1 MGRVKIRLTFTFA
14 NSNGLKSTVF
24 LFVFGLMLRTARE
37 LGCVYALECVVM
49 QHEKTRSVVVF
60 FWHVIVF
67 FFFMTKKCFSIQ
79 IFTLQ
84 NRCGKSQMRNSFLV
98 WTVPKL
104 HCVRFYFWN
113 LFYSSSKGNSAHT
126 HTALLKR
133 TLSWKKLTFY
143 IWVLLSKPWT
153 LLYCKNISIF

>member
-1 MGRVKIRLTFTFA
+1 MDWKVQCSSLCSVWCYERRVNLDACMRLNA
-14 NSNGLKSTVF
+14 SSCSTRRLAQLLFF
-24 LFVFGLMLRTARE
+24 LACNR
-37 LGCVYALECVVM
+37 
-49 QHEKTRSVVVF
+49 
-60 FWHVIVF
+60 F